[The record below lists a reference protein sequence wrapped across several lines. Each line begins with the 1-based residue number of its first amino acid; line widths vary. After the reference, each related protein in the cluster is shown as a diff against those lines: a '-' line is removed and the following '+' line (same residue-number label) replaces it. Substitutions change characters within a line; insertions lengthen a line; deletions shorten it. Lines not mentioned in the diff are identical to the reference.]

1 MVPNRT
7 MTFDETELTTRLRA
21 GDDEAFAP
29 LFEAHRERLRR
40 MVHFRM
46 DPRLLGRIDPE
57 DVVQEVYIA
66 AQQRLYAFR
75 EDEHPMHIWLRMVGQ
90 QTLID
95 LHRRHLGASK
105 RSAAK
110 ERAFANSQCLSGF
123 VAGTMTSPSQAA
135 MRDEWKRQLSAALES
150 MDEID
155 REVLT
160 LRHFEDLSNKEV
172 AELLGIGENAAS
184 NRYVR
189 ALTRLKGL
197 LGGFTQP

>member
-1 MVPNRT
+1 MSSASRMVPNRT

-75 EDEHPMHIWLRMVGQ
+75 EDE
-90 QTLID
+90 
-95 LHRRHLGASK
+95 SS
-105 RSAAK
+105 SAMA
-110 ERAFANSQCLSGF
+110 
-123 VAGTMTSPSQAA
+123 
-135 MRDEWKRQLSAALES
+135 
-150 MDEID
+150 
-155 REVLT
+155 
-160 LRHFEDLSNKEV
+160 
-172 AELLGIGENAAS
+172 
-184 NRYVR
+184 
-189 ALTRLKGL
+189 
-197 LGGFTQP
+197 